1 MLSKN
6 LLEINTLKILT
17 CIGFADAGFLKN
29 DEAPIVYKS
38 NPTLFE
44 WFSSPIVYLQ
54 TDFADRFR
62 KIMGEYFST
71 KKSLYHYISMAE
83 GNYREYLKTEMVRT
97 KKYFYVLRPVLACR
111 WILEKGTPPPML
123 FRELMESEL
132 PKELVPEVEKLL
144 DLKMN
149 SPEIKE
155 IPRVDRINKY
165 LNESI
170 EEIKVKLKSVGENK
184 EVQWEELNKVFLKE
198 IQIAKDRRKDFIER
212 VMKNENI

>member
-1 MLSKN
+1 
-6 LLEINTLKILT
+6 
-17 CIGFADAGFLKN
+17 
-29 DEAPIVYKS
+29 
-38 NPTLFE
+38 
-44 WFSSPIVYLQ
+44 
-54 TDFADRFR
+54 
-62 KIMGEYFST
+62 
-71 KKSLYHYISMAE
+71 
-83 GNYREYLKTEMVRT
+83 
-97 KKYFYVLRPVLACR
+97 
-111 WILEKGTPPPML
+111 ML

-170 EEIKVKLKSVGENK
+170 EEIKFKLKSVGENK
-184 EVQWEELNKVFLKE
+184 EVQWEELNKVFLEE

>member
-1 MLSKN
+1 
-6 LLEINTLKILT
+6 
-17 CIGFADAGFLKN
+17 
-29 DEAPIVYKS
+29 
-38 NPTLFE
+38 
-44 WFSSPIVYLQ
+44 
-54 TDFADRFR
+54 
-62 KIMGEYFST
+62 
-71 KKSLYHYISMAE
+71 
-83 GNYREYLKTEMVRT
+83 
-97 KKYFYVLRPVLACR
+97 
-111 WILEKGTPPPML
+111 ML

-155 IPRVDRINKY
+155 IPRVDKINEY

-170 EEIKVKLKSVGENK
+170 EEIKFKLKSVGENK
-184 EVQWEELNKVFLKE
+184 EVQWEELNKVFLEE

>member
-1 MLSKN
+1 
-6 LLEINTLKILT
+6 
-17 CIGFADAGFLKN
+17 
-29 DEAPIVYKS
+29 
-38 NPTLFE
+38 
-44 WFSSPIVYLQ
+44 
-54 TDFADRFR
+54 
-62 KIMGEYFST
+62 
-71 KKSLYHYISMAE
+71 
-83 GNYREYLKTEMVRT
+83 
-97 KKYFYVLRPVLACR
+97 
-111 WILEKGTPPPML
+111 ML

-155 IPRVDRINKY
+155 IPRVDRINEY

-170 EEIKVKLKSVGENK
+170 EEIKFKLKSVGENK
-184 EVQWEELNKVFLKE
+184 EVQWEELNKVFLEE

>member
-1 MLSKN
+1 
-6 LLEINTLKILT
+6 
-17 CIGFADAGFLKN
+17 
-29 DEAPIVYKS
+29 
-38 NPTLFE
+38 
-44 WFSSPIVYLQ
+44 
-54 TDFADRFR
+54 
-62 KIMGEYFST
+62 
-71 KKSLYHYISMAE
+71 
-83 GNYREYLKTEMVRT
+83 
-97 KKYFYVLRPVLACR
+97 
-111 WILEKGTPPPML
+111 ML

-155 IPRVDRINKY
+155 IPRVDKINKY

-170 EEIKVKLKSVGENK
+170 KEIKFKLKSVGENK
-184 EVQWEELNKVFLKE
+184 EVQWEELNKVFLEE

>member
-1 MLSKN
+1 
-6 LLEINTLKILT
+6 
-17 CIGFADAGFLKN
+17 
-29 DEAPIVYKS
+29 
-38 NPTLFE
+38 
-44 WFSSPIVYLQ
+44 
-54 TDFADRFR
+54 
-62 KIMGEYFST
+62 
-71 KKSLYHYISMAE
+71 
-83 GNYREYLKTEMVRT
+83 
-97 KKYFYVLRPVLACR
+97 
-111 WILEKGTPPPML
+111 ML

-155 IPRVDRINKY
+155 IPRVDKINQY

-170 EEIKVKLKSVGENK
+170 EEIKFKLKSVGENK
-184 EVQWEELNKVFLKE
+184 EVQWEELNKVFLEE

>member
-1 MLSKN
+1 
-6 LLEINTLKILT
+6 
-17 CIGFADAGFLKN
+17 
-29 DEAPIVYKS
+29 
-38 NPTLFE
+38 
-44 WFSSPIVYLQ
+44 
-54 TDFADRFR
+54 
-62 KIMGEYFST
+62 
-71 KKSLYHYISMAE
+71 
-83 GNYREYLKTEMVRT
+83 
-97 KKYFYVLRPVLACR
+97 
-111 WILEKGTPPPML
+111 ML

-155 IPRVDRINKY
+155 IPRVDKINEY

-170 EEIKVKLKSVGENK
+170 EKIKFKLKSVGENK
-184 EVQWEELNKVFLKE
+184 EVQWEELNKVFLEE